1 MRKDMMI
8 LAAGAA
14 LVLAACEE
22 PQPESPQASEPVS
35 YDSVSVAYACEG
47 GAEVQ
52 AVYFN
57 FADGQALAVL
67 HHDGTLAP
75 MRIMPS
81 ASGAKYTSLDEAL
94 GWRWHTKGGEA
105 SLSYMAPD
113 HTAEEEVVLSG
124 CRDVTQ
130 GE

>member
-1 MRKDMMI
+1 MRKDVMI
-8 LAAGAA
+8 LVAGAA
-14 LVLAACEE
+14 LMLAACEE
-22 PQPESPQASEPVS
+22 PQPQSPQASEPVS
-35 YDSVSVAYACEG
+35 YDSVRVTYSCEG

-67 HHDGTLAP
+67 SHDGRLAP
-75 MRIMPS
+75 MRIMRS
-81 ASGAKYTSLDEAL
+81 ASGAKYTSLDEEL

-105 SLSYMAPD
+105 MLSYMAPD

-124 CRDVTQ
+124 CRDAAQ